1 MWRRSPRATP
11 ASSFATSCEAVA
23 ADQAGHTAPTGVRQV
38 SDNWD
43 DIASWW
49 TDEAAADSAYAIDVH
64 PLLVELLP
72 QDPGATVDLGCG
84 EGQGMR
90 LVGGSVVGVDLSTE
104 LAVEASVAGPVV
116 VAELPGLDFFV
127 DDAFDTAYSVY
138 LLDLIED
145 HAGFFTESARIVR
158 NGGALVIV
166 INHPAYT
173 APGSAPLLDE
183 DGEVLWRWGDYFRTG
198 SSLEPAGHREIRFH
212 HRPLGHLLTDAA
224 AAGWN
229 LDLMVERALS
239 ADTIKALPGYV
250 GQHHIPRLLGVRW
263 VRSTER

>member
-1 MWRRSPRATP
+1 V
-11 ASSFATSCEAVA
+11 CL
-23 ADQAGHTAPTGVRQV
+23 V

-49 TDEAAADSAYAIDVH
+49 TDEAAADPAYAIDVH
-64 PLLVELLP
+64 PLLVELMP
-72 QDPGATVDLGCG
+72 DAPGTMVDLGCG

-90 LVGGSVVGVDLSTE
+90 LVGGSVVGVDLSAE
-104 LAVEASVAGPVV
+104 LAEAAVSAGPVV
-116 VAELPGLDFFV
+116 VAELPGLEFFV
-127 DDAFDTAYSVY
+127 PDSFDTAYSVY
-138 LLDLIED
+138 LLDLIAD
-145 HAGFFTESARIVR
+145 HAGFFVESARVVR
-158 NGGALVIV
+158 QGGALVIV

-212 HRPLGHLLTDAA
+212 HRPLGQLLTDAA
-224 AAGWN
+224 AAGWS
-229 LDLMVERALS
+229 LDVMIERALS
-239 ADTIKALPGYV
+239 ADTIRALPGYV

-263 VRSTER
+263 IRSTNGSIRRR